1 MADDLKKLLKPGSV
15 ALVGASER
23 DGSVARPILLNL
35 ANFFKGEI
43 FPVNPARKTLLGMEC
58 FRSVTAIGRPVDL
71 AVVVVGAALVPDT
84 IEECARAGI
93 RGAVIISTMFTR
105 GGTPDRRLL
114 DRLLE
119 IRGRFGI
126 RIIGPGSVGIIRPE
140 IGLNTSFLNV
150 NPKLG
155 NIAFVSQ
162 SGELGDA
169 TLKWGIEAGVGFSAF
184 VSLGWKIDVDFGDVI
199 DLLGDDLSTR
209 SILLSMESVR
219 DARKFMSSVRGFARS
234 KPIIVLKPGRF
245 PESAAAAVSAME
257 NPWGDNEVY
266 DAAFKRVGVVRVDEA
281 KDLFNAAQVLDSSY
295 VPAGPS
301 LAILGNVKTVGILA
315 ADLLVELGGTIASLG
330 PDSTD
335 RLVKALDDEWN
346 GKNPIDLGGTADAQK
361 YRDAITTCLDDPAVD
376 AVLVIYTPHA
386 TIIAEDIATAISAL
400 SRGTRKPVIVSLI
413 GGEEMKKAAAIL
425 HEKNIPTYHTPEEAI
440 RTYLQMFTYKKGLEL
455 LYETP
460 EDLPIDQAPPKN
472 HLRTLIRRALVESRG
487 SLTPEESMTF
497 LATYGIP
504 VGPQAQATADPG
516 PGANDAGDG
525 LYLTMTRDRDFGS
538 VIRFGIGGIGRTI
551 FRDCAV
557 GLPPLNQTLAR
568 RLIED
573 SRAYAMLREKAGT
586 GDTALTELER
596 VIVNF
601 SNLIVD
607 FPEITGIDIDPLTVS
622 NEKVTAGRAIL
633 SLGPAAPPTGKVYPH
648 LVITP
653 YPVRYVM
660 PLRLRD
666 GTEIMLR
673 PVRPEDEPLL
683 FELFGSLSKQTET
696 QRFFSPIKDWTH
708 QMLTRFCNIDYDRE
722 IVIVA
727 EVREGQTRTIR
738 GVSSLVVGAGQ
749 TSEFAVLIHDDYQG
763 RGLGWKL
770 IDVLIGIGQEREI
783 EEIHG
788 TVLTDNIRM
797 LALLKKLNFRAS
809 KQPLGLTEVRLRL
822 R

>member
-1 MADDLKKLLKPGSV
+1 MANDLKKLLAPGSV
-15 ALVGASER
+15 ALVGASEKE
-23 DGSVARPILLNL
+23 GSVARPILLNL

-43 FPVNPARKTLLGMEC
+43 FLVNPARETLLGIEC
-58 FRSVTAIGRPVDL
+58 FPSVAAIPRPADL
-71 AVVVVGAALVPDT
+71 AVVVVGAPLVPDT

-105 GGTPDRRLL
+105 GGAPDRGLL
-114 DRLLE
+114 ERLLE
-119 IRGRFGI
+119 VRRHFGI
-126 RIIGPGSVGIIRPE
+126 RIIGPGSVGIIRPD

-150 NPKLG
+150 NPRLG

-184 VSLGWKIDVDFGDVI
+184 VSLGWKLDVDFGDVI
-199 DLLGDDLSTR
+199 DFLGDDPSTR

-245 PESAAAAVSAME
+245 PESAATAVSAME
-257 NPWGDNEVY
+257 DPWGDNEVY

-301 LAILGNVKTVGILA
+301 LAILGNVKTVGVLA
-315 ADLLVELGGTIASLG
+315 ADLLIELGGTIASLG

-335 RLVKALDDEWN
+335 RLVRALDDEWN
-346 GKNPIDLGGTADAQK
+346 GKNPIDLGGTADARK
-361 YRDAITTCLDDPAVD
+361 YRDVITTCLDDPAVD

-386 TIIAEDIATAISAL
+386 TTIAEDIATAISAL

-413 GGEEMKKAAAIL
+413 GGEEMKEAAAIL
-425 HEKNIPTYHTPEEAI
+425 HEKDIPTYGTPEEAI
-440 RTYLQMFTYKKGLEL
+440 RTYLQMFTYKKNLEL

-472 HLRTLIRRALVESRG
+472 HLKTLILRALAENRCG
-487 SLTPEESMTF
+487 LTPEESMTF

-504 VGPQAQATADPG
+504 VAPEAKAPG
-516 PGANDAGDG
+516 LEPRGGDTG
-525 LYLTMTRDRDFGS
+525 DDLYLTMARDRDFGS
-538 VIRFGIGGIGRTI
+538 VIRFGIGGIGRRV

-557 GLPPLNQTLAR
+557 GLPPLNQILAR
-568 RLIED
+568 RLMED
-573 SRAYAMLREKAGT
+573 SRAYTMLRERAGT
-586 GDTALTELER
+586 EDGALSELER

-622 NEKVTAGRAIL
+622 DRGITADHATI
-633 SLGPAAPPTGKVYPH
+633 SLGPGGPSAGKAYPH

-666 GTEIMLR
+666 GTQIMLR

-683 FELFGSLSKQTET
+683 FELFGSLSERTET
-696 QRFFSPIKDWTH
+696 ERFFSPIKDWTH

-727 EVREGQTRTIR
+727 EVREDQKRTIR
-738 GVSSLVVGAGQ
+738 GVSSLIVGAGQ

-809 KQPLGLTEVRLRL
+809 KRPLGLTEVRLRL

>member
-1 MADDLKKLLKPGSV
+1 MANDLKKLLKPASV
-15 ALVGASER
+15 ALVGASEGE
-23 DGSVARPILLNL
+23 GSVARPILLNL

-43 FPVNPARKTLLGMEC
+43 FPVNPARTTLLGMEC

-71 AVVVVGAALVPDT
+71 AVVVVGADLVPDT

-105 GGTPDRRLL
+105 GGAPDRQLL
-114 DRLLE
+114 ERLLE
-119 IRGRFGI
+119 VRRRFGI
-126 RIIGPGSVGIIRPE
+126 RIIGPGSVGIISPD

-184 VSLGWKIDVDFGDVI
+184 VSLGWNIDVDFGDVI

-219 DARKFMSSVRGFARS
+219 DARKFMSSARGFARS

-245 PESAAAAVSAME
+245 PESTAAAVSAAE
-257 NPWGDNEVY
+257 DPWGDNEAY
-266 DAAFKRVGVVRVDEA
+266 DAAFKRVGVVRVGEA
-281 KDLFNAAQVLDSSY
+281 KDLFNAAQVLDSSC

-301 LAILGNVKTVGILA
+301 LAILGNVKTVGVLA
-315 ADLLVELGGTIASLG
+315 ADLLIELGGTIASLG

-335 RLVKALDDEWN
+335 RLVRELDDEWN
-346 GKNPIDLGGTADAQK
+346 GKNPIDLGGTANARK
-361 YRDAITTCLDDPAVD
+361 YRDAITACLDDPAVD

-425 HEKNIPTYHTPEEAI
+425 HEKNIPTYDTPEEAI

-472 HLRTLIRRALVESRG
+472 HLKTLILRALTEDRG

-504 VGPQAQATADPG
+504 IRPETQAAPNPG
-516 PGANDAGDG
+516 PDANDAGDG
-525 LYLTMTRDRDFGS
+525 LYLTMARDRDFGS
-538 VIRFGIGGIGRTI
+538 VIRFGIGGIGRSI

-568 RLIED
+568 RLMED
-573 SRAYAMLREKAGT
+573 SRAYTMLRKRAGAAD
-586 GDTALTELER
+586 GVLSELER

-622 NEKVTAGRAIL
+622 KRGITADHVVI
-633 SLGPAAPPTGKVYPH
+633 SLGSGTPPAGKTYPH

-660 PLRLRD
+660 PWRLRD

-683 FELFGSLSKQTET
+683 FELFGSLSERTET
-696 QRFFSPIKDWTH
+696 ERFFSPIKDWTH

-727 EVREGQTRTIR
+727 EVREGQKRSIR
-738 GVSSLVVGAGQ
+738 GVSSLIVGAGQ

-809 KQPLGLTEVRLRL
+809 KRPLGLTEVRLRL

>member
-1 MADDLKKLLKPGSV
+1 MAEDLKKLLTPGSV
-15 ALVGASER
+15 ALIGASER
-23 DGSVARPILLNL
+23 EGSVARPILLNL

-43 FPVNPARKTLLGMEC
+43 FPVNPTRETLLGMEC
-58 FRSVTAIGRPVDL
+58 FPSAAAIPRPVDL
-71 AVVVVGAALVPDT
+71 AVVVVGAPLVPDT
-84 IEECARAGI
+84 VEECARAGI
-93 RGAVIISTMFTR
+93 RGVVIISTMFTR
-105 GGTPDRRLL
+105 GGAP
-114 DRLLE
+114 DRLLLE
-119 IRGRFGI
+119 RLLEVRRRFGI

-150 NPKLG
+150 NPRLG

-169 TLKWGIEAGVGFSAF
+169 TLKWGIEAGIGFSAF
-184 VSLGWKIDVDFGDVI
+184 VSLGWKVDVDFGDVI

-245 PESAAAAVSAME
+245 PDSAAAAVSALE
-257 NPWGDNEVY
+257 DPWGDDEVY
-266 DAAFKRVGVVRVDEA
+266 NAAFKRVGVVRVDEA

-301 LAILGNVKTVGILA
+301 LAILGNVRTVGVLA
-315 ADLLVELGGTIASLG
+315 ADLLIELGGTIARLG

-346 GKNPIDLGGTADAQK
+346 GKNPIDLGGTADARK

-386 TIIAEDIATAISAL
+386 TTIAEDIATAISAF

-425 HEKNIPTYHTPEEAI
+425 HEKDIPTYGTPEEAI

-472 HLRTLIRRALVESRG
+472 HLKTLIKRALAGGRDN
-487 SLTPEESMTF
+487 LTPEESMTF

-504 VGPQAQATADPG
+504 VGPGAG
-516 PGANDAGDG
+516 PGHDDDAHG
-525 LYLTMTRDRDFGS
+525 LYLAMDRDRDFGS
-538 VIRFGIGGIGRTI
+538 VIRFGIGGIGRRV

-568 RLIED
+568 RLMED
-573 SRAYAMLREKAGT
+573 SRAYTMLRERAENP
-586 GDTALTELER
+586 ALAELER
-596 VIVNF
+596 IIINF

-622 NEKVTAGRAIL
+622 DASIAADHALI
-633 SLGPAAPPTGKVYPH
+633 SLGPAAPSAGKTYPH

-660 PLRLRD
+660 PSRLRD

-683 FELFGSLSKQTET
+683 FELFGSLSERTET
-696 QRFFSPIKDWTH
+696 ERFFSPIKDWTH

-727 EVREGQTRTIR
+727 ELREDQKRAIR
-738 GVSSLVVGAGQ
+738 GVSSLIVGAGQ

-770 IDVLIGIGQEREI
+770 VDVLIGIGQERGV

-809 KQPLGLTEVRLRL
+809 KRPLGLTEVRLRL

>member
-1 MADDLKKLLKPGSV
+1 MADDLKKLLTPGSV

-23 DGSVARPILLNL
+23 EGSVARPILLNL

-43 FPVNPARKTLLGMEC
+43 SLVNPARETLLGMEC
-58 FRSVTAIGRPVDL
+58 FPSVAAIPRPVDL
-71 AVVVVGAALVPDT
+71 AVVVVGAPLVPDAV
-84 IEECARAGI
+84 EECARAGI

-105 GGTPDRRLL
+105 GGAPDRGLL
-114 DRLLE
+114 ERLLE
-119 IRGRFGI
+119 VRRRTGI
-126 RIIGPGSVGIIRPE
+126 RIIGPGSVGIIRPD

-150 NPKLG
+150 NPRLG

-169 TLKWGIEAGVGFSAF
+169 TLKWGIEAGIGFSAF
-184 VSLGWKIDVDFGDVI
+184 VSLGWKVDVDFGDVI
-199 DLLGDDLSTR
+199 DFLGDDLSTR

-219 DARKFMSSVRGFARS
+219 DARKFTSSVRGFARS

-245 PESAAAAVSAME
+245 PGSAAAAVSATE
-257 NPWGDNEVY
+257 DPWGDNEVY

-301 LAILGNVKTVGILA
+301 LAILGNVKTVGVLA
-315 ADLLVELGGTIASLG
+315 ADLLIELGGTVASLG

-335 RLVKALDDEWN
+335 RLVKALADEWN
-346 GKNPIDLGGTADAQK
+346 GKNPIDLGGTADARR

-386 TIIAEDIATAISAL
+386 TTIAEDIATAISAL

-425 HEKNIPTYHTPEEAI
+425 HEKDIPTYGTPEEAI
-440 RTYLQMFTYKKGLEL
+440 RTYLQMFTYKKNLEL

-472 HLRTLIRRALVESRG
+472 HLKTLIRRALAEGRAD
-487 SLTPEESMTF
+487 LTPEESMTF

-504 VGPQAQATADPG
+504 VGPEARTPDTG
-516 PGANDAGDG
+516 PGRSDAGDG
-525 LYLTMTRDRDFGS
+525 LYLAMARDRDFGS
-538 VIRFGIGGIGRTI
+538 VIRFGIGGIGRRV

-568 RLIED
+568 RLMED
-573 SRAYAMLREKAGT
+573 SRACEMLRERAQYA
-586 GDTALTELER
+586 ALTELER

-607 FPEITGIDIDPLTVS
+607 FPEISGIDIDPLNVS
-622 NEKVTAGRAIL
+622 DGRITADHALI
-633 SLGPAAPPTGKVYPH
+633 SLGPAAPSAGKAYPH

-660 PLRLRD
+660 PWRLRD

-683 FELFGSLSKQTET
+683 FELFGSLSERTET
-696 QRFFSPIKDWTH
+696 ERFFSPIKDWTH

-727 EVREGQTRTIR
+727 EVREGQKKTIR
-738 GVSSLVVGAGQ
+738 GVSSLIVGAGQ

-763 RGLGWKL
+763 KGLGWKL

-797 LALLKKLNFRAS
+797 LALLKKLNFRTS
-809 KQPLGLTEVRLRL
+809 KRPLGLTEVRLRL